1 MLPKWTQNTHPC
13 NFWVNTKY
21 LTFVCR
27 SLILTD
33 VWVHERDAIQNA
45 RAPSKYV
52 WCSVSVCFTE
62 FKCILMCFSVFQFK
76 CIWVCEMQTY
86 CWVVHLVGW
95 RGTRV
100 VELACWG
107 AKSFS
112 ISINLFSFLPMV
124 FIWNEHSR
132 LFDFVKGPLI
142 SSLFASSWLFR
153 KETAVKMW
161 QDLQTHLKSC
171 LPSSLTSISRP
182 ILSWMLMR
190 VISSF
195 TKMQNF
201 DNVGYMIL
209 KACYSLPLMFCHWKN
224 ESSTISF
231 DVISKAWLC

>member
-1 MLPKWTQNTHPC
+1 MLSKRTLNTHPC
-13 NFWVNTKY
+13 YFWVNTKY

-62 FKCILMCFSVFQFK
+62 FKCILMCFSVFSAFHRVEMYLIVWNANLLLGCPPRWEARNSCCRTCLLGGKFIFDMNQF
-76 CIWVCEMQTY
+76 
-86 CWVVHLVGW
+86 
-95 RGTRV
+95 
-100 VELACWG
+100 
-107 AKSFS
+107 F
-112 ISINLFSFLPMV
+112 FSFLPMV
-124 FIWNEHSR
+124 CIWNEHSR

-209 KACYSLPLMFCHWKN
+209 KACYSLIPYCHWCFV
-224 ESSTISF
+224 TG
-231 DVISKAWLC
+231 